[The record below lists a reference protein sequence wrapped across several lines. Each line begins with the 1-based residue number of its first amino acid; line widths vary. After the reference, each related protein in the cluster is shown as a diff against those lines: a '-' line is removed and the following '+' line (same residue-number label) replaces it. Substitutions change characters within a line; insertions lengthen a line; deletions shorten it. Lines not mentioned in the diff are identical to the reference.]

1 MYRNSSLGWIVL
13 LTTLPAG
20 LLWSQT
26 AVDSYNR
33 GLESF
38 RKGDL
43 DAAIRYV
50 REATEQQ
57 PIYPEAYNAL
67 GLLLGKKGQDPTSVL
82 KAFETAISQHEEF
95 GEAHY
100 NLGLLLAQ
108 LGRLD
113 EGIAEL
119 RKAIAYS
126 PKNGD
131 GYNAL
136 ALALMD
142 RKIDESIDLL
152 RKAIELKP
160 GFVEAEFNLALAY
173 HRRYGTEREIV
184 QLGRVLAIDPH
195 NIVARNVLTRRLEET
210 GKFDEALKMALETV
224 RIAPESA
231 EARLFAGKGLLKS
244 GDISGAVEQLEAA
257 ILADPSLV
265 EAHHHLAVALRK
277 LGREED
283 ASKEFEKA
291 ETLREAQHSSI
302 AANIQMSQVN
312 AKLDAGDAEG
322 AISILRQVIQAKPQ
336 WADARITLGRILLM
350 RGDAGGASEQFAE
363 AVRLAPDDFDA
374 LYGLGYLKA
383 NKGAPTEAIPL
394 FLRAIELRPSSAE
407 AHYNLGSAYLAEGKF
422 PSAAKEFQKAVSVSA
437 SFFPAQEGLGAA
449 LLAAHEPA
457 QAIAPLT
464 RAFELRPD
472 SAAALRLLARAQ
484 QAQGRQ
490 READELLAKAAV
502 LEAREERRVT
512 AARELDAGMRRL
524 TQGDEKGALADFR
537 EAVHQAPDL
546 AEAHQFLGAALLDV
560 DLEEAQKELSLA
572 LQIRP
577 AYFEALYNRGLAA
590 ARKRQ
595 YDDAIRDLREAERL
609 NPEET
614 KCHDSLG
621 AAYGMKG
628 DYAGAIAEFRE
639 AVRLKPEWALAQY
652 HLGSAL
658 RLSGDMEGAKAAY
671 AEAQQL
677 DPKLKSPVAQ

>member
-1 MYRNSSLGWIVL
+1 MYRNSSLGWAVL

-57 PIYPEAYNAL
+57 PIYPEAYNTL

-82 KAFETAISQHEEF
+82 SAFETAISQREEF
-95 GEAHY
+95 GDGHY

-136 ALALMD
+136 GLALMD
-142 RKIDESIDLL
+142 RNIDESIDLL

-224 RIAPESA
+224 GIAPESA
-231 EARLFAGKGLLKS
+231 EARLFAGKGFLKN
-244 GDISGAVEQLEAA
+244 GDISEAVEQLEAA

-277 LGREED
+277 LGRQGD
-283 ASKEFEKA
+283 ASQEFEKA
-291 ETLREAQHSSI
+291 ETLRELQHTSI
-302 AANIQMSQVN
+302 AASIQMSQVSS
-312 AKLDAGDAEG
+312 KLEAGDTSG
-322 AISILRQVIQAKPQ
+322 AISILRQVIQTKPR

-350 RGDAGGASEQFAE
+350 SGDTYGASEQFGE
-363 AVRLAPDDFDA
+363 AVRLAPNDFDA
-374 LYGLGYLKA
+374 LYGLAYLKA
-383 NKGAPTEAIPL
+383 KQGAAREAIPL
-394 FLRAIELRPSSAE
+394 FQRAAGVRPSSAE
-407 AHYNLGSAYLAEGKF
+407 AHYNLGSAYLSEGN
-422 PSAAKEFQKAVSVSA
+422 AALATKEFQRAASFSA
-437 SFFPAQEGLGAA
+437 SFFPAQVGLGAA
-449 LLAAHEPA
+449 LLAANEST
-457 QAIAPLT
+457 QAVAPLT
-464 RAFELRPD
+464 RALELRPD
-472 SAAALRLLARAQ
+472 SAQAMRLLAAARQKQGRKREADALLARASDL
-484 QAQGRQ
+484 QASADGR
-490 READELLAKAAV
+490 LAAI
-502 LEAREERRVT
+502 
-512 AARELDAGMRRL
+512 RELDSASQKL
-524 TQGDEKGALADFR
+524 AQGDRPGALAGFR
-537 EAVHQAPDL
+537 EAARRAPDL
-546 AEAHQFLGAALLDV
+546 AEAHQFLGTALLDV
-560 DLEEAQKELSLA
+560 DLDDAERELSRA
-572 LQIRP
+572 VEIRP
-577 AYFEALYNRGLAA
+577 AYFEALYNRGLAE
-590 ARKRQ
+590 ARKQ
-595 YDDAIRDLREAERL
+595 KYQDAIRDLRAAEL
-609 NPEET
+609 INPEES

-621 AAYGMKG
+621 VAYGMQG
-628 DYAGAIAEFRE
+628 DYTEAVAEFRE

-658 RLSGDMEGAKAAY
+658 RLSGDIEAAKAAY

-677 DPKLKSPVAQ
+677 DPKLRSPIAQ